1 MKPRKIPQRMCI
13 GCQQMHSKRELV
25 RVVRTPEGDIGIDST
40 GKRSGRGA
48 YVCPNIACLQ
58 LARKAKR
65 LQRALEGPI
74 SDAIWDELEATIAS
88 MPSPIS
94 IKEVDT

>member
-1 MKPRKIPQRMCI
+1 MKPRKIPMRMCI

-25 RVVRTPEGDIGIDST
+25 RIVRTPEGDIGIDST
-40 GKRSGRGA
+40 GKQSGRGA
-48 YVCPNIACLQ
+48 YICPNVTCLQ
-58 LARKAKR
+58 QARKAKR

-74 SDAIWDELEATIAS
+74 SDAIWEELEATIVEA
-88 MPSPIS
+88 PTPVS